1 MRPLPGFK
9 RGNGLHRVTSDR
21 RISIRALALSVP
33 APSVETTSGSAH
45 LHRACLFYA
54 DYDSTF
60 GDDPEFFHDRVR
72 KTAGARDKSEEASGQ
87 RPADTQVLSGPDGVL
102 IFFFLMFIY
111 C

>member
-1 MRPLPGFK
+1 MQPLPGFK
-9 RGNGLHRVTSDR
+9 CGNGLHRVTSDC

-54 DYDSTF
+54 YYDSTF
-60 GDDPEFFHDRVR
+60 GDDPDLFHDRVR
-72 KTAGARDKSEEASGQ
+72 KTAGACDKSEEASGQ

-102 IFFFLMFIY
+102 IFFVMFIY
-111 C
+111 F